1 MKKEMK
7 KLMVVILGLI
17 CIICVWLTG
26 TTGVREIRRLVC
38 RQRELSVVYR
48 VSDFVLGNGRMPFD
62 QKELA
67 LWEGNRFLSRRLP
80 FEMVFHSGTF
90 NGTGVD
96 GVLVSRVD
104 NGSVRP
110 LVWTSGQIRRLVRKG
125 NSHCIPFLSTKQ
137 KELYGRLGDEHLQGN
152 ERRGPAVEIID
163 TINQILMGSRLPSDY
178 EDRMI
183 RLFRQDNADPVVR
196 FTALRNLGIAHGR
209 HLVQQ
214 EKCPSIRG
222 DRVVRLLER
231 EARNPKSPFSAIA
244 LYGFIRMMWR
254 HVPDMHGEL
263 VSFLL
268 ECVKVR
274 TRGNEERE
282 LAAIYLL
289 GETGTLWTRLNMILP
304 NEDRAYIRNAIAVMR
319 EYGNL

>member
-90 NGTGVD
+90 NGTGAD

-104 NGSVRP
+104 NGSVRE
-110 LVWTSGQIRRLVRKG
+110 
-125 NSHCIPFLSTKQ
+125 SHIVFLSSPRNKRNFTDA
-137 KELYGRLGDEHLQGN
+137 LGMN
-152 ERRGPAVEIID
+152 IFRGMKGVSLLWRSLTQSTRSSWEAD
-163 TINQILMGSRLPSDY
+163 CLPT
-178 EDRMI
+178 M
-183 RLFRQDNADPVVR
+183 
-196 FTALRNLGIAHGR
+196 
-209 HLVQQ
+209 
-214 EKCPSIRG
+214 
-222 DRVVRLLER
+222 
-231 EARNPKSPFSAIA
+231 
-244 LYGFIRMMWR
+244 
-254 HVPDMHGEL
+254 
-263 VSFLL
+263 
-268 ECVKVR
+268 R
-274 TRGNEERE
+274 TG
-282 LAAIYLL
+282 
-289 GETGTLWTRLNMILP
+289 
-304 NEDRAYIRNAIAVMR
+304 
-319 EYGNL
+319 

>member
-48 VSDFVLGNGRMPFD
+48 VSDFVRGNGRMPFD

-90 NGTGVD
+90 NGTGAD

-137 KELYGRLGDEHLQGN
+137 KELYGRLGDEHPQGN
-152 ERRGPAVEIID
+152 ERRVPAVEIID

-222 DRVVRLLER
+222 DRVVFWS
-231 EARNPKSPFSAIA
+231 AR
-244 LYGFIRMMWR
+244 
-254 HVPDMHGEL
+254 HG
-263 VSFLL
+263 
-268 ECVKVR
+268 
-274 TRGNEERE
+274 
-282 LAAIYLL
+282 
-289 GETGTLWTRLNMILP
+289 
-304 NEDRAYIRNAIAVMR
+304 IRNLPFR
-319 EYGNL
+319 PLPSTDSFG